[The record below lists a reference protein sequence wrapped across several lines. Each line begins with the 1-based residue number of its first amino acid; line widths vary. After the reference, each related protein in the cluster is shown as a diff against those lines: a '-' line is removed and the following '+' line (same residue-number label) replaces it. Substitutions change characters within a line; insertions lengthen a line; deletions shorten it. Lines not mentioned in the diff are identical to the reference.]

1 MVSDKHFVQNIGAH
15 VDNPKTYKIILA
27 PEQPMGGTDNTN
39 RFLPKEFFRDFLI
52 RKVKQLAMQNGFK
65 IKMPYAD
72 RVDKSHSTRTINFY
86 CHMSKSAN
94 RKILTNSCPF
104 RAIFKMKMG
113 NLRQQREAWIKKQT
127 GRRQVKSEEEY
138 LDDFKTNSDD
148 VVSLVK
154 FVDWQKV
161 FELHKLFNLHN
172 HEMINYSTL
181 QTVSHPLADTVL

>member
-1 MVSDKHFVQNIGAH
+1 MGDSDFVKNVGQH
-15 VDNPKTYKIILA
+15 LYCEKTYKIVLE
-27 PEQPMGGTDNTN
+27 PERTETVDGGLN
-39 RFLPKEFFRDFLI
+39 RFLPKDFFRDFLI
-52 RKVKQLAMQNGFK
+52 KKVKSLAMSNGFK

-113 NLRQQREAWIKKQT
+113 CLKQQIDEVKHKCSDFIQLLQT
-127 GRRQVKSEEEY
+127 I
-138 LDDFKTNSDD
+138 
-148 VVSLVK
+148 
-154 FVDWQKV
+154 DWQKV

-172 HEMINYSTL
+172 HEMINYKTL
-181 QTVSHPLADTVL
+181 QTVKHPISSTVGL

>member
-1 MVSDKHFVQNIGAH
+1 
-15 VDNPKTYKIILA
+15 
-27 PEQPMGGTDNTN
+27 
-39 RFLPKEFFRDFLI
+39 
-52 RKVKQLAMQNGFK
+52 MQNGFK

-113 NLRQQREAWIKKQT
+113 CLKSQREAWVKKV
-127 GRRQVKSEEEY
+127 GLERGFGDENAVSC
-138 LDDFKTNSDD
+138 DSDII
-148 VVSLVK
+148 SLLK
-154 FVDWQKV
+154 FIDWQKV

-181 QTVSHPLADTVL
+181 QPVNHPISISEDFSNEDWKSSSC